1 MSMRRKASR
10 LLFLLLGLAGAAL
23 CSAAILLVPYLAR
36 VRYVAADP
44 AAGFRSGYYLY
55 LPHAPRRDATGQA
68 TLLVQPNN
76 SGRTT
81 DDIAVQRR
89 DAWWTGFERK
99 RIADRLGTPLLVPV
113 FPRPASA
120 WQVYTHA
127 LDRDTLTTRDPA
139 LARLDL
145 QLIAMID
152 DARARLAAEGQPIAP
167 RVLIQGFSASGMF
180 ANRFTA
186 LHPERVRAAT
196 VGSPGGWPIAPVDAV
211 GGTPLP
217 YPAGVGD
224 LQALTGRPFDA
235 AAFAQVPQL
244 IYMGS
249 ADDNDALD
257 YGDGWEKPAAA
268 AVDRLFGDTP
278 QARWPQAQALYRHAG
293 ARARFELVPG
303 VGHDRKALQY
313 RSTAFFQ
320 QVLAG
325 SESPGMQSP

>member
-1 MSMRRKASR
+1 MSRRRKTSM
-10 LLFLLLGLAGAAL
+10 LLLILLGLAGAVLVA
-23 CSAAILLVPYLAR
+23 AAILFGPYLAR
-36 VRYVAADP
+36 VRYVAADS

-55 LPHAPRRDATGQA
+55 LPHAPRRDATGHA

-76 SGRTT
+76 SGTIT

-99 RIADRLGTPLLVPV
+99 RIANQLGTPLLVPV

-152 DARARLAAEGQPIAP
+152 DARARLAAEGQPVAP

-186 LHPERVRAAT
+186 LHPERVRATAI
-196 VGSPGGWPIAPVDAV
+196 GSPGGWPLAPVDAV
-211 GGTPLP
+211 RGTPLP

-224 LQALTGRPFDA
+224 LQMLTGRPFDA

-249 ADDNDALD
+249 ADDNDSLD
-257 YGDGWEKPAAA
+257 HEDGWERPVAAE
-268 AVDRLFGDTP
+268 VDRLFGDTP
-278 QARWPQAQALYRHAG
+278 VARWPQAEALYRHAG
-293 ARARFELVPG
+293 VRARFELVPG
-303 VGHDRKALQY
+303 VGHNRKALQD

-320 QVLAG
+320 QVLA
-325 SESPGMQSP
+325 ESGKGDVAD

>member
-1 MSMRRKASR
+1 MAAPLLGVAGIVLCVAA
-10 LLFLLLGLAGAAL
+10 LLFA
-23 CSAAILLVPYLAR
+23 PYLAR
-36 VRYVAADP
+36 VRYVPADP

-55 LPHAPRRDATGQA
+55 LPNALGRDATGRA

-76 SGRTT
+76 SGRTS
-81 DDIAVQRR
+81 DQIAVQRR
-89 DAWWTGFERK
+89 DAWWTGFERM

-120 WQVYTHA
+120 WPVYTHA
-127 LDRDTLTTRDPA
+127 LDRDTLTTRDPT

-152 DARARLAAEGQPIAP
+152 DARARLAAEGHPVAP

-186 LHPERVRAAT
+186 LHPERVRAAA
-196 VGSPGGWPIAPVDAV
+196 VGSPGGWPIAPVDAE

-224 LQALTGRPFDA
+224 MQALTGQRFDA
-235 AAFAQVPQL
+235 TAFARVPQL

-249 ADDNDALD
+249 NDDNDSLD
-257 YGDGWEKPAAA
+257 LADGWERQVAAD
-268 AVDRLFGDTP
+268 VDRLFGDTP
-278 QARWPQAQALYRHAG
+278 VARWPRAQALYRRVG
-293 ARARFELVPG
+293 ARVRFELVPG
-303 VGHDRKALQY
+303 VGHDRKALLD
-313 RSTAFFQ
+313 RATAFFQ
-320 QVLAG
+320 QVLTEPTSADSG
-325 SESPGMQSP
+325 ARR

>member
-1 MSMRRKASR
+1 MSRRRTASI
-10 LLFLLLGLAGAAL
+10 LLFLLPGAAGVVL
-23 CSAAILLVPYLAR
+23 CAAAVLFGPYLAR

-55 LPHAPRRDATGQA
+55 LPHEPRRDASGQA

-76 SGRTT
+76 SGTT
-81 DDIAVQRR
+81 SDDIAVQRR

-145 QLIAMID
+145 QLVAMID
-152 DARARLAAEGQPIAP
+152 DARARLAAEGRPVAP

-211 GGTPLP
+211 RGAPLP
-217 YPAGVGD
+217 YPAGVAD

-249 ADDNDALD
+249 ADRNDSLD
-257 YGDGWEKPAAA
+257 HADGWDKPVAAV
-268 AVDRLFGDTP
+268 VDRLFGDTP
-278 QARWPQAQALYRHAG
+278 VARWPQAQALYRQAG
-293 ARARFELVPG
+293 VHARFELVPG
-303 VGHDRKALQY
+303 VGHDRKALQD

-325 SESPGMQSP
+325 STAPAAQDP

>member
-1 MSMRRKASR
+1 MSWRKPSR
-10 LLFLLLGLAGAAL
+10 WALLLLGLPAVAL
-23 CSAAILLVPYLAR
+23 CAMALLFGPYLAR
-36 VRYVAADP
+36 VRYVAAKP
-44 AAGFRSGYYLY
+44 EAGFRSGYYLY
-55 LPHAPRRDATGQA
+55 LPPVLGRDARGQQA

-76 SGRTT
+76 SGTTT
-81 DDIAVQRR
+81 DDIGVQRR
-89 DAWWTGFERK
+89 DAWWTGFERR
-99 RIADRLGTPLLVPV
+99 RIADELRTPLLVPV

-152 DARARLAAEGQPIAP
+152 DARARLAAEGQPVAP

-186 LHPERVRAAT
+186 LHPGRVRAAAI
-196 VGSPGGWPIAPVDAV
+196 GSPGGWPIAPVAAV

-217 YPAGVGD
+217 YPAGIAD
-224 LQALTGRPFDA
+224 LRSLTGRGFDA

-244 IYMGS
+244 IEMGT

-257 YGDGWEKPAAA
+257 HEDGWDKAMAAD
-268 AVDRLFGDTP
+268 VDRLFGSTP
-278 QARWPQAQALYRHAG
+278 VARWPRAEALYKRAG
-293 ARARFELVPG
+293 AHARFELVDG
-303 VGHDRKALQY
+303 VGHDRKALQP
-313 RSTAFFQ
+313 RSTAFFA

-325 SESPGMQSP
+325 SQ